1 MLDWAEIG
9 RECGLRVRS
18 THCIGEGWN
27 SRAFLVN
34 DELVFRFSKSAAQW
48 PEIDR
53 EMKFLAWAADRLPLA
68 VPRYE
73 QATAHSPACPSGY
86 AVYRYLPGQPM
97 DIDAMSTR
105 SRTEAAE
112 CLATFL
118 RTLHALQPSD
128 QLGALLPRD
137 DPHRIAEE
145 RLTQVER
152 KIARALAPAE
162 ARAIRR
168 LSDAYLNTR
177 NNFTFEPVVL
187 HADFSGDHL
196 LSRESLV
203 VGVLDFG
210 DVNWGDADYDF
221 HYLFMEFGDAFA
233 TEIARRYGHPDP
245 LDLVDKLR
253 YFSVCDQAETILDGG
268 ARSLPGQVERAWRH
282 LRELLEPMARTS

>member
-1 MLDWAEIG
+1 MIDWTEIA
-9 RECGLRVRS
+9 RECGVQVRS

-34 DELVFRFSKSAAQW
+34 DELVFRLPKSAAHS
-48 PEIDR
+48 PELER
-53 EMKFLAWAADRLPLA
+53 EMQFLAWAADLLPLD

-73 QATAHSPACPSGY
+73 HAMAHSPACPNGY
-86 AVYRYLPGQPM
+86 AVYRYLPGQTM
-97 DIDAMSTR
+97 DIHAMSSR

-112 CLATFL
+112 GLATFL

-128 QLGALLPRD
+128 QLRALLPRD

-145 RLTQVER
+145 CLTQVER

-177 NNFTFEPVVL
+177 DNFTFEPVVL
-187 HADFSGDHL
+187 HADFSRDHL

-203 VGVLDFG
+203 VGVIDFG

-233 TEIARRYGHPDP
+233 TEVARRYGHPDP

-253 YFSVCDQAETILDGG
+253 YFSVWDQAETILDGG
-268 ARSLPGQVERAWRH
+268 ARSLPGQVERAWHR
-282 LRELLEPMARTS
+282 LRELLEPIARTC